1 MTTDDTSKQTPQEFF
16 QAIGNK
22 VENLAPASNGAEDA
36 DDDQRAVEE
45 IESLCMNC
53 GENVRYL
60 TLSISAQET
69 TNTGI
74 RELPD
79 YS

>member
-16 QAIGNK
+16 QTIGRK

-53 GENVRYL
+53 GENV
-60 TLSISAQET
+60 
-69 TNTGI
+69 
-74 RELPD
+74 
-79 YS
+79 